1 MISKHFNIIF
11 PDHRDYNR
19 VTVIKAVRQL
29 TGLGLTEAKD
39 LTEKQGAQLVHF
51 RVEDTRPSYYDDSA
65 APAEKVLKDNLE
77 VLRSNGVLVHEVSQV
92 GTLAEVRQLASDA
105 VLRDEH
111 DLAIALIEVIQRFSR

>member
-11 PDHRDYNR
+11 PDHQNYNR
-19 VTVIKAVRQL
+19 VGVIKAVRQL
-29 TGLGLTEAKD
+29 TGLGIKEAKD

-51 RVEDTRPSYYDDSA
+51 RVEDTRPSYYGGF

-92 GTLAEVRQLASDA
+92 GTLAEIRQLASDA

>member
-11 PDHRDYNR
+11 PDHHDYAR

-29 TGLGLTEAKD
+29 TGLGLKEAKD

-51 RVEDTRPSYYDDSA
+51 RVEDIRSYYDDSVI
-65 APAEKVLKDNLE
+65 PAEQVLKNGLE
-77 VLRSNGVLVHEVSQV
+77 VLRNHGVLVHEVSRV

>member
-11 PDHRDYNR
+11 PVHHDYAR

-29 TGLGLTEAKD
+29 TGLGLKEAKD

-51 RVEDTRPSYYDDSA
+51 RVEDIRSYYDDSVI
-65 APAEKVLKDNLE
+65 PAEKVLKDNLE
-77 VLRSNGVLVHEVSQV
+77 ILRNNGVLVHEVSRV

>member
-11 PDHRDYNR
+11 PDHRDYAR

-29 TGLGLTEAKD
+29 TGLGLKEAKD

-51 RVEDTRPSYYDDSA
+51 RVEDIRSYYDDSVI
-65 APAEKVLKDNLE
+65 PAEKVLKNGLE
-77 VLRSNGVLVHEVSQV
+77 VLRNHGVLVHEVSRV